1 MTGLWGEVTDMR
13 RCGALKGDEV
23 NWLVGGEG
31 HISGAGSFFTII
43 SASSIIFFFG
53 EVRRR

>member
-31 HISGAGSFFTII
+31 HISGAGSFFKII
-43 SASSIIFFFG
+43 SATSIIFFFG